1 MLKQMELK
9 FWPSFAPRMGD
20 NIVEESQRCKQFSG
34 KQKGLQGFC
43 LVWFVCLFVFS
54 PTWEGY
60 HHLESYQYRWGR
72 SFLQL

>member
-20 NIVEESQRCKQFSG
+20 NIVEESQRCKQFSR
-34 KQKGLQGFC
+34 KQKGFQGFC
-43 LVWFVCLFVFS
+43 LFVLVLVFS

-60 HHLESYQYRWGR
+60 HHLES
-72 SFLQL
+72 